1 MNLTANIL
9 SMYVSTREAEPKSS
23 KEIGEMPAKKKKAKK
38 RKK

>member
-9 SMYVSTREAEPKSS
+9 SMYVSTGEAEPKSS
-23 KEIGEMPAKKKKAKK
+23 KEIGEMPAKKKAKK